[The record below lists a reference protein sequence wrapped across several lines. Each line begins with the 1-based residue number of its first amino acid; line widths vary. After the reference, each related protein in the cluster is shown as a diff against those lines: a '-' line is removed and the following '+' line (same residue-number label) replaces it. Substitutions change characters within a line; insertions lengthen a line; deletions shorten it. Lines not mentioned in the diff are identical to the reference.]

1 MAALPS
7 RRAVALAVLA
17 GGLAL
22 ASSLPLSAW
31 QGAAQGQPTLE
42 ETRLTLSKW
51 IETQQI
57 ISKERNEWQQG
68 REVLQGRLD
77 LVRKEIATLDEKLG
91 QSQAAVAESAKK
103 RDELQKKNDEV
114 KAVGAQLAEAVG
126 AMEAEV
132 RVLFKSLP
140 EPVVA
145 KLKPLYQRM
154 PDEAAKARVSVAER
168 YQNVLG
174 ILNELNKAATEIAI
188 AFETRTQPD
197 GRTIEVQTIYVG
209 LAQAYYTSPQGDA
222 GIGRPS
228 PDGWKWTAD
237 KSIAGA
243 VLTALEV
250 VQGKQT
256 PQFVPLPV
264 RIQ

>member
-1 MAALPS
+1 MEGGGVRRKLGLAA
-7 RRAVALAVLA
+7 
-17 GGLAL
+17 GLAL
-22 ASSLPLSAW
+22 ASALPLSAW
-31 QGAAQGQPTLE
+31 QGGEQGQPTLE

-68 REVLQGRLD
+68 REVLLGRLE
-77 LVRKEIATLDEKLG
+77 LVRKEVATLEEKIQ
-91 QSQAAVAESAKK
+91 QSQAAVAEGAKK
-103 RDELQKKNDEV
+103 RDELQAQNDAV
-114 KAVGAQLAEAVG
+114 KATGAQLAAAVD
-126 AMEAEV
+126 AMESGT
-132 RVLFKSLP
+132 RTLFKSLP
-140 EPVVA
+140 DPVVT
-145 KLKPLYQRM
+145 KLQPLYQRI
-154 PDEAAKARVSVAER
+154 PDEAAKSRVSVAER

-174 ILNELNKAATEIAI
+174 ILNELNKAATEIAV

-209 LAQAYYTSPQGDA
+209 LAQAYYVSPQGDA

-228 PDGWKWTAD
+228 PEGWKWTAD

>member
-1 MAALPS
+1 MEGGKA
-7 RRAVALAVLA
+7 RRRLALAA
-17 GGLAL
+17 GLAL
-22 ASSLPLSAW
+22 ASALPLSAW
-31 QGAAQGQPTLE
+31 QGAEQGQPTLE

-57 ISKERNEWQQG
+57 ISKERNDWQQS
-68 REVLQGRLD
+68 REVLQGRLE
-77 LVRKEIATLDEKLG
+77 LVRKEVSSLEEKIQ
-91 QSQAAVAESAKK
+91 QSQSAVSESAKK
-103 RDELQKKNDEV
+103 REELLAQSEAV
-114 KAVGAQLAEAVG
+114 KAVGAQLSDAVG
-126 AMEAEV
+126 AMETEV
-132 RVLFKSLP
+132 RKLFRSLP
-140 EPVVA
+140 DPLVA
-145 KLKPLYQRM
+145 KLQPLYQRM
-154 PDEAAKARVSVAER
+154 PDEAAKARVSAAER

-174 ILNELNKAATEIAI
+174 ILNELNKAATEITV

-209 LAQAYYTSPQGDA
+209 LAQAYYVSPQGDA

-228 PDGWKWTAD
+228 AEGWKWTAD
-237 KSIAGA
+237 KTIAGE

-250 VQGKQT
+250 VQGKQV